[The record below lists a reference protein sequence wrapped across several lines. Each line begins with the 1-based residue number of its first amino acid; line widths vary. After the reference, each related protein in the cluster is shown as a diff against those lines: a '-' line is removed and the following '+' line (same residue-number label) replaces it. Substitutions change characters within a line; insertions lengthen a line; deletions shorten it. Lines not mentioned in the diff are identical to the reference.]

1 MSRLVAIVSLLY
13 YFQLTL
19 SSNVLTQVGSLYLP
33 DNVGIDG
40 VESIAI
46 DIVNSL
52 IFSANG
58 DLLTVDVTSFVA
70 TISNIENVNIPMKL
84 IKNINIESA
93 INNFDGISIDAITS
107 VTYSKINQYIYAT
120 VSPTKVAEEF
130 GYLIFINPSTLQI
143 SKILKLTDCYLPDHI
158 TTTSNGKTII
168 ISCEGEADDNKS
180 PNPLINPPGSITLVN
195 TKTFKI
201 TNVNFNEFDAGG
213 SKTLPLDIYLPYKTE
228 SFSINAEPEYCVVDN
243 NDKYA
248 YITLQENNAIAVLDI
263 DEKEIINIFS
273 LGFHDYSI
281 PGHGLDASNKD
292 GSINIQNYPNLYG
305 LRMPDSIDYLQTSDG
320 KQYILTANEGDSKKF
335 DESRVGKIKLNQD
348 AFEGIDLN
356 ELQKNENLGRLKII
370 NQLGLDSTGQ
380 LYNELYTFNSRD
392 FTVWEI
398 ITSDSG
404 SGSSSDS
411 SSSSSSDSKDDI
423 NNNNII
429 GINLIYSSLDEFEQ
443 ITAKEI

>member
-273 LGFHDYSI
+273 LGVHDFNI
-281 PGHGLDASNKD
+281 TGLDASDKD
-292 GSINIQNYPNLYG
+292 GIINIQTYPNLYG
-305 LRMPDSIDYLQTSDG
+305 LRMPDALDFLQTTDG
-320 KQYILTANEGDSKKF
+320 KQYILTANEGDSKDF
-335 DESRVGKIKLNQD
+335 DEDRVGNIKLNPD
-348 AFEGIDLN
+348 TFPD
-356 ELQKNENLGRLKII
+356 EN
-370 NQLGLDSTGQ
+370 LGLDSTGEF
-380 LYNELYTFNSRD
+380 YNELYAFSSRD